1 MWPVWDCIRN
11 SAYMHTI
18 PLHFCGHLCVEINQP
33 QTLYAPPAIMGTSIG
48 NTSRTLDSMP
58 KLYAHGHP
66 STRFLANLAGW
77 PYFVIT
83 SPAKPQSS
91 CPIPIPILM
100 PIPMPFPIPIS
111 MPSHTPKKIVHL
123 EATQLCGRSF
133 IRQTKIVGFGGKN
146 YDSFIGDRSCQIAG
160 KD

>member
-83 SPAKPQSS
+83 SPAKPAKLLSHSHSHSHAHTHALSDSDFHAIAHTQKDSS
-91 CPIPIPILM
+91 
-100 PIPMPFPIPIS
+100 S
-111 MPSHTPKKIVHL
+111 GSHTTLRSVFIHSPNENRRLRWKKL
-123 EATQLCGRSF
+123 
-133 IRQTKIVGFGGKN
+133 
-146 YDSFIGDRSCQIAG
+146 
-160 KD
+160 